1 TRATPPQPFPYEAS
15 TGFAPG
21 PHLHYEFKIGGQ
33 HQDPMRVALPKADPL
48 AARYIAQFKATAA
61 AQGMQLALMRDII
74 PSRFE

>member
-1 TRATPPQPFPYEAS
+1 
-15 TGFAPG
+15 
-21 PHLHYEFKIGGQ
+21 LHYEFKIGGQ

-61 AQGMQLALMRDII
+61 AQGTQLALMRDII